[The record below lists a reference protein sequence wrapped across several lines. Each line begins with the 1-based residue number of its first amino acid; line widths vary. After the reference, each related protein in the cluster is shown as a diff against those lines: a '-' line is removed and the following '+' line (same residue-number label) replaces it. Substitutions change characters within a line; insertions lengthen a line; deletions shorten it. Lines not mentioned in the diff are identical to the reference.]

1 MTAREALRARAL
13 RKFAEAVKGLPV
25 GMWKRC
31 EWLEDALYRMDFA
44 AWEPIV
50 GVCVKRTGYTP
61 AEAVCIDSRTDRRWL
76 YRKLLTAYGID
87 ARHV

>member
-1 MTAREALRARAL
+1 MTARDWTRKRAL
-13 RKFAEAVKGLPV
+13 HKFALAVMGLPV

-76 YRKLLTAYGID
+76 YRKLLTACGID